1 MVKFRLIFMAYALI
15 TGATAGIGNAF
26 TRLLAAKKYDLV
38 LVARDVARME
48 EQASTYR
55 EKYGIKV
62 EVLRADLSKLDE
74 IARVEKRLQDLAAPI
89 DVLINNAGFGLNKAF
104 SSSHIDDEQQLL
116 DVLVTAPVR
125 LTHAVLPQM
134 RSRKSGIVINVS
146 SVAGW
151 IAGGTYSAA
160 KSYMTVFSESLNTEL
175 RKNGV
180 KVMALCPGFTH
191 TEFHQRGQM
200 KMGGLPS
207 FMWLDADRVV
217 KDGWDAAQK
226 GAAVCIPGAQY
237 KALAWLS
244 QKAPR
249 GLVRRIGMGV
259 RVRQRR

>member
-1 MVKFRLIFMAYALI
+1 MAYALI

-26 TRLLAAKKYDLV
+26 TRLLAEKKFDLV
-38 LVARDVARME
+38 LVARDLARME
-48 EQASTYR
+48 EQAAGYR
-55 EKYGIKV
+55 EQFGVSV
-62 EVLRADLSKLDE
+62 EILQADLTKLSE
-74 IARVEKRLQDLAAPI
+74 LARVEARLQELTAPI

-104 SSSHIDDEQQLL
+104 SASKIDDEQRLL
-116 DVLVTAPVR
+116 DVLVTAPMR
-125 LTHAVLPQM
+125 LTHAALPQM
-134 RSRKSGIVINVS
+134 RSRKSGIIINVS

-160 KSYMTVFSESLNTEL
+160 KSYLTVFSESLNTEL
-175 RKNGV
+175 RKSGV
-180 KVMALCPGFTH
+180 KVLALCPGFTH

-217 KDGWDAAQK
+217 KDAWAAAQK
-226 GAAVCIPGAQY
+226 GEAVSVPGGQY
-237 KALAWLS
+237 KLLSWLARKS
-244 QKAPR
+244 PR